1 MKRKKTLQ
9 PHTSD
14 EEIDKLKREK
24 QIMMMELMKLKQ
36 GQQNTKSC
44 LQEMKQRITME
55 EIKQK
60 QLKSFFAMVLR
71 NPTLLQKLRAK
82 QLQVEAKKRRMMDQ
96 ATQEG
101 RTTPVVSII
110 GPPVG
115 DSELDKLAVD
125 SQGSVQTGNNP
136 EREKVELENGDKT
149 VLDEGVWVWED
160 DDFLKDEFEDD
171 DDKKEL
177 HELVEQL
184 REFVSTPN

>member
-1 MKRKKTLQ
+1 
-9 PHTSD
+9 
-14 EEIDKLKREK
+14 
-24 QIMMMELMKLKQ
+24 
-36 GQQNTKSC
+36 
-44 LQEMKQRITME
+44 ME

-101 RTTPVVSII
+101 RTTSVVRII
-110 GPPVG
+110 GPPPVG

-125 SQGSVQTGNNP
+125 LQGSVQTGNNP

-171 DDKKEL
+171 DDEKEL
-177 HELVEQL
+177 NGLVEQL